1 MTWIRA
7 VLRAV
12 IAIVLAA
19 LAVSTQLAHASVAD
33 LSMVHGYTYDTAS
46 SSQHGPIASAVRGP
60 PVVRENHIE
69 HARGSGIVP
78 RWAPARPR
86 ADADLART
94 TYDPTGRV
102 VSGRGGA
109 QAASGSRERDLWAD
123 PGAAVAAET
132 ETSLYRGVATHH
144 PGYED
149 AVQGVARPRG
159 GPASALEHNLGD
171 TRSEFTSWTTDP
183 EVARGFA
190 GNGVVLRV
198 PMSSVRGQ
206 VVRSPDYFGES
217 EVLLRGPV
225 HGGEVLW

>member
-1 MTWIRA
+1 MIQVGW
-7 VLRAV
+7 
-12 IAIVLAA
+12 
-19 LAVSTQLAHASVAD
+19 
-33 LSMVHGYTYDTAS
+33 
-46 SSQHGPIASAVRGP
+46 AVRGLSHRSWARLP
-60 PVVRENHIE
+60 RVAMGLVLMFASVVLGFG
-69 HARGSGIVP
+69 APSGI
-78 RWAPARPR
+78 AAT
-86 ADADLART
+86 ALT
-94 TYDPTGRV
+94 TYDSFPYAYGGTSSSVRD
-102 VSGRGGA
+102 VSALMASPSVPAAHVEPAEAGSA
-109 QAASGSRERDLWAD
+109 QSGQASSVS
-123 PGAAVAAET
+123 VAAET